1 MHPVLKRLWDLLPRA
16 VQDAIAMVADRRA
29 GVVVPDPPDVPADVE
44 IAMFIGPTNYAGQGT
59 RWSRAVEANPRIA
72 GRSMMTTES
81 NVFSYPVDHPVR
93 WRTMMHSREWQ
104 DALFAMLTTRYTHVM
119 VEAEMP
125 VLGGLFGGDVR
136 QQVHALHD
144 AGLTVGMLAHGTDAR
159 LPSAHRE
166 REPWSYYA
174 NDDWVPVHRLEK
186 EVRGNLDLIADLG
199 CPAFVS
205 TAGLLVDVPS
215 AHLLP
220 VVIDPDRWATTTQP
234 LVGSPLLV
242 MHAPSNPLIKG
253 TFMIEPIIE
262 TLVDEGLITYR
273 RVERRPQA
281 EMPAFYAD
289 ADVFIDQLRVG
300 DYGVAACEAMAAG
313 RLVVSHVSDQ
323 VRSAVQTASG
333 MELPI
338 VEANPDTL
346 EDVLRRI
353 VAEPAAYRS
362 TSAMGPE
369 FIRTVHDGR
378 LSRDVLERHFFGL

>member
-1 MHPVLKRLWDLLPRA
+1 MHPVLKRFWDLLPRG
-16 VQDAIAMVADRRA
+16 VQDAIAMLADRRA
-29 GVVVPDPPDVPADVE
+29 GVVVPSPPTVPDDVE

-72 GRSMMTTES
+72 ARSMMTTES

-104 DALFAMLTTRYTHVM
+104 TSLFTALTTRYTHVM

-125 VLGGLFGGDVR
+125 LLGGMLGGDVR
-136 QQVHALHD
+136 RQVRAMQE

-186 EVRGNLDLIADLG
+186 EVQGNLDLIAELG
-199 CPAFVS
+199 CTAFVS

-220 VVIDPDRWATTTQP
+220 VVIDPDRWATTTRP
-234 LVGSPLLV
+234 LTRTPLRV

-253 TFMIEPIIE
+253 TFMIEPVIE
-262 TLVDEGLITYR
+262 KLVAEGVIEYR
-273 RVERRPQA
+273 RVEHRPQE

-289 ADVFIDQLRVG
+289 ADIFIDQLRVG

-323 VRSAVQTASG
+323 VRTAIQEASG
-333 MELPI
+333 AALPI

-346 EDVLRRI
+346 EEVLRRI
-353 VAEPAAYRS
+353 IAAPADYRS
-362 TSAMGPE
+362 TAAAGPE
-369 FIRTVHDGR
+369 YIRTVHDGR
-378 LSRDVLERHFFGL
+378 LSRAVLERHFFGL

>member
-1 MHPVLKRLWDLLPRA
+1 MHPVLKRFWDLLPRG
-16 VQDAIAMVADRRA
+16 VQDAIAMLADRRA
-29 GVVVPDPPDVPADVE
+29 GVVVPEPPEVPDGVE

-59 RWSRAVEANPRIA
+59 RWSRAVETNPRFA
-72 GRSMMTTES
+72 ARSMMTIES

-104 DALFAMLTTRYTHVM
+104 TSLFTALTTRYTHVM

-125 VLGGLFGGDVR
+125 VLGGMLGGDVR
-136 QQVHALHD
+136 RQVRALQE

-186 EVRGNLDLIADLG
+186 EVQGNLDLIAELG

-215 AHLLP
+215 GHLLP
-220 VVIDPDRWATTTQP
+220 VVIDPDRWATTTRP
-234 LVGSPLLV
+234 LTRTPLRV

-253 TFMIEPIIE
+253 TFMIEPVIE
-262 TLVDEGLITYR
+262 KLVEEGLIEYR
-273 RVERRPQA
+273 RVEHCPQD
-281 EMPAFYAD
+281 EMPAFYGEAD
-289 ADVFIDQLRVG
+289 ILIDQLRVG

-313 RLVVSHVSDQ
+313 RLVISHVSDQ
-323 VRSAVQTASG
+323 VRSAVREASG
-333 MELPI
+333 SELPI
-338 VEANPDTL
+338 VEADPDTL
-346 EDVLRRI
+346 EEVLRRI
-353 VAEPAAYRS
+353 ITAPADYRDI
-362 TSAMGPE
+362 AAAGPE
-369 FIRTVHDGR
+369 YVRTVHDGR
-378 LSRDVLERHFFGL
+378 LSRDILERQFFGL